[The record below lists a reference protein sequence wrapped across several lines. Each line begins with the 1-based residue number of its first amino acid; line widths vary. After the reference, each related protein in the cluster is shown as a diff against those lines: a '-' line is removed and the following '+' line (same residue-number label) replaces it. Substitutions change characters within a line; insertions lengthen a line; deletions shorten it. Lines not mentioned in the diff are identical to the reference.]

1 MALKQ
6 EVEDAPLTQDGL
18 TIDLELGTI
27 ATQSPAYTST
37 PSSRSR
43 AASNHES

>member
-18 TIDLELGTI
+18 TIDI
-27 ATQSPAYTST
+27 DISICQPALQV
-37 PSSRSR
+37 
-43 AASNHES
+43 